1 MNAFDDN
8 KNKADLNIRN
18 NGIIEV
24 GEFEFGSM
32 GSEPANSTYAYRIKN
47 PQGLAILKFPEIP
60 ESKQVRVSMAYET
73 SIYNETSQHIKIC
86 LISMVYQGGKD
97 LYYYDISAGGS
108 ISVSLSYIYE
118 DYTYPALLFWG

>member
-24 GEFEFGSM
+24 GEFEFDSM

-47 PQGLAILKFPEIP
+47 PQGLAILKFSEIP
-60 ESKQVRVSMAYET
+60 ESKQVRVSVAYET

-97 LYYYDISAGGS
+97 LYYYDISAGS
-108 ISVSLSYIYE
+108 AISVGLSNVYE
-118 DYTYPALLFWG
+118 DYPYPALLFWG

>member
-1 MNAFDDN
+1 MNVFDDD

-24 GEFEFGSM
+24 GEFEFSSIGSI
-32 GSEPANSTYAYRIKN
+32 PANSTYAYRIKN
-47 PQGLAILKFPEIP
+47 PQGLAILKFPEFP
-60 ESKQVRVSMAYET
+60 KSKQARVSMAYET
-73 SIYNETSQHIKIC
+73 SIYNETSRHIKIC

-97 LYYYDISAGGS
+97 LYYYDISAGNS
-108 ISVSLSYIYE
+108 INVSLSNVYE